1 MSFLSRTR
9 QEENNFE
16 TMYVLKDG
24 SRFSLE
30 LPGGEKGPTRFRPF
44 PSFDDQGNELPMRI
58 ARDDGFGNAF
68 YEDSDFHD
76 WIYPEYGVRGAGNKG
91 RFTAFFRMPGS
102 GDMDPSPFR
111 VFWKTLGKAIWD
123 DKEKGG
129 ARFPAEWYNFLGSKT
144 DKKIQM
150 EAALKRP
157 SWMILL
163 QGISYGNR
171 GKEYKDYAGNSSP
184 KFPCAYL
191 GSQTT
196 KGSFEEQ
203 LNKKKPGKTRA
214 ESLDDFLVPDI
225 LSCAQG
231 CMLDIALT
239 DVGGRKGYVVNTGP
253 FVPLDVQWTRSQR
266 KPWDQVI
273 RLLTAAEQV
282 NVLCTHFDREAV
294 DFALRGSVWEDLL
307 PNEVRGSWD
316 RLSSGGRPV
325 AGFTPPVAAAQQ
337 PSQSVSPAA
346 QVSAPATPRA
356 SSYVP
361 AAPAAPAARPSAPV
375 APFAGAPVKSAS
387 TAPVAPFNPSVP
399 PPPSSAGRPT
409 QPAVVSNPIGDATTD
424 GQHVAS
430 IKERL
435 AAAQSALSNEGE
447 VS

>member
-9 QEENNFE
+9 QEENHFE
-16 TMYVLKDG
+16 TMYVLKEG
-24 SRFSLE
+24 SGFSLE
-30 LPGGEKGPTRFRPF
+30 LPGGEKGPTHFRPF
-44 PSFDDQGNELPMRI
+44 PSFDEQGNELPMRI
-58 ARDDGFGNAF
+58 TRDDGFGNTF

-91 RFTAFFRMPGS
+91 KFTAFFRMPGA

-129 ARFPAEWYNFLGSKT
+129 SRFPVEWYNFLGSKT

-150 EAALKRP
+150 DAALKRP

-171 GKEYKDYAGNSSP
+171 GKEYRDYAGNAAP

-203 LNKKKPGKTRA
+203 LNKKKPGKVRA
-214 ESLDDFLVPDI
+214 ESIDDFLVPDI
-225 LSCAQG
+225 ISCAQG
-231 CMLDIALT
+231 CLLDISLT

-294 DFALRGSVWEDLL
+294 DFALRGSAWEELL
-307 PNEVRGSWD
+307 PSEVRGSWD
-316 RLSSGGRPV
+316 RLSGGGRPV
-325 AGFTPPVAAAQQ
+325 AGFTPPAAAQ
-337 PSQSVSPAA
+337 PSQPVSPAA
-346 QVSAPATPRA
+346 PVSAPAAPKA
-356 SSYVP
+356 PSFAP
-361 AAPAAPAARPSAPV
+361 AAPAAPARPTAPV
-375 APFAGAPVKSAS
+375 MPFAGAPVRPAS
-387 TAPVAPFNPSVP
+387 PAPTVPFNPSVP
-399 PPPSSAGRPT
+399 PPPSSVGKPT
-409 QPAVVSNPIGDATTD
+409 QPAAATNPVGDATTD
-424 GQHVAS
+424 VKNVAS

-435 AAAQSALSNEGE
+435 AAAQSALASEGE
-447 VS
+447 DS